1 MSPLRMV
8 GLGLMAVALL
18 FGAAN
23 IWFWVID
30 APGGGIS
37 FYDLWAKVSL
47 ASLSLL
53 QNFVEHYI
61 WPPLWQGFHV
71 VLLQPAWMIFGI
83 IGMLCFGLGR
93 KWED

>member
-1 MSPLRMV
+1 MV

-37 FYDLWAKVSL
+37 LYDLWAKISHG
-47 ASLSLL
+47 SLSLL